1 MKRFFIS
8 MLLVSFLGFNAT
20 AAYASSETT
29 TPENQVQA
37 GITPDSFLYS
47 IDKLF
52 EEINLK
58 LASSTEEEAKLLIQ
72 FAQERLAEAKTL
84 IDNKDEE
91 LIKTIVTDYIDTLE
105 AAEDKVV
112 ETAANEDVA
121 DIIKEDLADTLNTA
135 TEISEEI
142 EPTLPDQLKDQVSEK
157 TDTISITAKVVAGID
172 VDVVKSLREKQLGYG
187 QIAHIVALSQASG
200 KSIEEISEIVIN
212 KEKGFG
218 EIAKEL
224 GLHPSKMKYNNK
236 TNEKD
241 DKTTTDATDPTEPS
255 NEIEPSLN
263 ETNAT
268 SEARTKVE
276 DDKQTEAMILNI
288 AKTSTISSENIK
300 PETKKEI
307 KDKIKNN
314 TEENKEKQIKDKN
327 IKGQE
332 SKEKELKEKA
342 EKSKEI
348 KENKNNKKE
357 KKTQP

>member
-20 AAYASSETT
+20 SAYASSETT
-29 TPENQVQA
+29 TTENQVEA

-58 LASSTEEEAKLLIQ
+58 LASSTEEEAKLLLQ
-72 FAQERLAEAKTL
+72 YAQERLAETKTL
-84 IDNKDEE
+84 IENNEEE
-91 LIKTIVTDYIDTLE
+91 LVKTTVTDYIDTLE
-105 AAEDKVV
+105 AAEDKIV
-112 ETAANEDVA
+112 ETAANEDVD

-142 EPTLPDQLKDQVSEK
+142 EPALPDELKEQVSEK

-200 KSIEEISEIVIN
+200 KSIEEISELVIN

-218 EIAKEL
+218 EIAREL

-241 DKTTTDATDPTEPS
+241 ETTTDATEPTETS
-255 NEIEPSLN
+255 SEIEPSTD
-263 ETNAT
+263 ETNAI
-268 SEARTKVE
+268 SEAGTKVE
-276 DDKQTEAMILNI
+276 DDKQTEAMILNV

-307 KDKIKNN
+307 KDKIKND
-314 TEENKEKQIKDKN
+314 TEKSKEKQIKDKN
-327 IKGQE
+327 IKEQE

-342 EKSKEI
+342 EKNKEM

-357 KKTQP
+357 KKNQP